1 MGPLFRTVSY
11 PVESLQTDSLCAL
24 PCPVFTPGKC
34 QEITLTLGIDL

>member
-1 MGPLFRTVSY
+1 MGPLFR
-11 PVESLQTDSLCAL
+11 PALCLVESLQTDSLCAL